1 MGGGLKHL
9 AAFSKLSVLGLTDC
23 NITDD
28 DVKEL
33 VALPWDN
40 LESIWISYNKIG
52 IKGVNCF
59 ISHKWPKLV
68 SLHFSNSLFIKVVI
82 LFMMMDSRHCCNLI
96 GQD

>member
-9 AAFSKLSVLGLTDC
+9 AAFSKLAVLGLTDC

-68 SLHFSNSLFIKVVI
+68 SLHISNSVSMKVEI
-82 LFMMMDSRHCCNLI
+82 LFMMMDSRHYCSLI
-96 GQD
+96 GQG